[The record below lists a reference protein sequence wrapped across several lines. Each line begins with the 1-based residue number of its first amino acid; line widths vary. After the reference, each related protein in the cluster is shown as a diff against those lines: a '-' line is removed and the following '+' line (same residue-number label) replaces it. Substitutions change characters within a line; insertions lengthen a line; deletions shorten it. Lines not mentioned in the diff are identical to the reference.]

1 MKVTPALSRILSE
14 SLLAAKDLRHQFF
27 TPEHVLASAIHDEQV
42 ENLLI
47 SSGVDTKEL
56 QNDLINYLNT
66 KLPVISSDANPELMK
81 DPVESAGFQAMMNRA
96 VFHCV
101 ASASDTIDITDIL
114 MSMLDENRNY
124 CSYFLKTNGVDR
136 MRLLENITKI
146 QSPKKRN
153 QQAGPQAGQGAQ
165 GFPEGMMSNN
175 SGGLKRFA
183 INMNELA
190 KKGVY
195 DSLVGR
201 EEEIE
206 RTIQIL
212 CRRTKNNPLHV
223 GDAGVGKTAITQG
236 LAQRLVE
243 GRVPDSLKG
252 YTIWSLDIGLLMA
265 GSKFRGDFEER
276 LHSVIDELKEQKKS
290 ILFIDEIHMIMGAG
304 TNGNS
309 QMDAANLLKPV
320 LATGEVKFI
329 GSTTFEEYS
338 KNFEKDRALARRFQ
352 KIDIAEPTPA
362 ETEKILKGLL
372 PKYEKYHG
380 VKYSAGA
387 VSDAVKLS
395 MQFMPERRLPDKAI
409 DIIDEAGA
417 FVSITKNGGFAGVA
431 GAAVAGGAAVD
442 AGDELVAEAAG
453 LAGASAEL
461 AVGTAVAAGVGAPAK
476 RAAQPLVTPQII
488 RTVTAKITKIPLET
502 VRGSEK
508 EALKNIEGTI
518 SAEIF
523 GQEVAVAA
531 LSKAVKRA
539 RAGFRNPEKPE
550 GCFLFVGPTGCGKTE
565 LARSLARLLKEP
577 LLRYD
582 MSEYQEKHTV
592 SRLVGSPP
600 GYVGFEEG
608 GLLVKD
614 VRKNPHAV
622 ILFDEIEKANAD
634 IYNVLLQV
642 LDYGQLTDNQ
652 GRKADFR
659 SCIIIMTSNAGARD
673 LEKGSIGF
681 GGSSSNANLES
692 SLKEAVDREFPP
704 EFRNRLDAV
713 IPFNFLDFEVAKQVC
728 QKEIKKLADRMLQK
742 KVILEVTDKCVDQLT
757 QKGYSKEFGARNIAR
772 TVEDEIADKI
782 VDEVL
787 FGQLEK
793 GGKVKADC
801 KKNEITFSYEKK
813 NR

>member
-27 TPEHVLASAIHDEQV
+27 TPEHVLASAIHDQEV

-47 SSGVDTKEL
+47 SSGANTKEL
-56 QNDLINYLNT
+56 QNDLINFLNT
-66 KLPVISSDANPELMK
+66 KLPVISKDANPELMK

-96 VFHCV
+96 VFHCL
-101 ASASDTIDITDIL
+101 SSDSDTVDISDIL
-114 MSMLDENRNY
+114 MSMIDESRNY
-124 CSYFLKTNGVDR
+124 CAYFMKSNGVDR

-146 QSPKKRN
+146 QSPKKKPQPGN
-153 QQAGPQAGQGAQ
+153 AAGNNI
-165 GFPEGMMSNN
+165 FPDGMQSNN
-175 SGGLKRFA
+175 TGGLKRFA
-183 INMNELA
+183 MNMNELA

-201 EEEIE
+201 EAEIE

-276 LHSVIDELKEQKKS
+276 LHSVIDELKEKKKS

-320 LATGEVKFI
+320 LATGEVRFI

-352 KIDIAEPTPA
+352 KIDITEPSPQ
-362 ETEKILKGLL
+362 ETEKIIKGLL
-372 PKYEKYHG
+372 PKYEQYHH

-387 VSDAVKLS
+387 VADAVKLS
-395 MQFMPERRLPDKAI
+395 VQFMPDRRLPDKAI

-417 FVSITKNGGFAGVA
+417 FLDIRQNGGFEGRSAKA
-431 GAAVAGGAAVD
+431 NSELTTRD
-442 AGDELVAEAAG
+442 A
-453 LAGASAEL
+453 
-461 AVGTAVAAGVGAPAK
+461 K
-476 RAAQPLVTPQII
+476 FPLVSPQII

-508 EALKNIEGTI
+508 DALRNIED
-518 SAEIF
+518 SMKADIF
-523 GQEVAVAA
+523 GQENAVLT
-531 LSKAVKRA
+531 LSKAVKRS

-565 LARSLARLLKEP
+565 LAKALAKLLKEP

-608 GLLVKD
+608 GQLVKD
-614 VRKNPHAV
+614 VRKNPHSV
-622 ILFDEIEKANAD
+622 ILFDEIEKANQD

-642 LDYGQLTDNQ
+642 MDYGQLTDNQ

-673 LEKGSIGF
+673 LEKNGIGF
-681 GGSSSNANLES
+681 GSDKNNNLEA

-713 IPFNFLDFEVAKQVC
+713 IPFNFLDFEVAKMVC
-728 QKEIKKLADRMLQK
+728 RKEIRRLAERMLEK
-742 KVILEVTDKCVDQLT
+742 KVTLEVTEKCLEYLT
-757 QKGYSKEFGARNIAR
+757 EKGYSKEFGARNIAR

-787 FGQLEK
+787 FGKLEK
-793 GGKVKADC
+793 GGKVTADC
-801 KKNEITFSYEKK
+801 KKNGIVFNYDKK
-813 NR
+813 NN

>member
-27 TPEHVLASAIHDEQV
+27 TPEHVLASAIHDAQV
-42 ENLLI
+42 ETLLVN
-47 SSGVDTKEL
+47 SGANTKEL
-56 QNDLINYLNT
+56 QNDLINFLNT
-66 KLPVISSDANPELMK
+66 KLPVISNEANPQIMK

-114 MSMLDENRNY
+114 MSMIDESRNY

-146 QSPKKRN
+146 QSPKKHHQGGASQN
-153 QQAGPQAGQGAQ
+153 QIFQDGNQ
-165 GFPEGMMSNN
+165 SNN

-183 INMNELA
+183 LNMNELA
-190 KKGVY
+190 QKGVY
-195 DSLVGR
+195 DTLVGR
-201 EEEIE
+201 EAEIE

-243 GRVPDSLKG
+243 NRVPDSLKG

-276 LHSVIDELKEQKKS
+276 LHSVIDELKEKKKS

-304 TNGNS
+304 SNGSS

-352 KIDIAEPTPA
+352 KIDIAEPTLA
-362 ETEKILKGLL
+362 ETEKILRGLL
-372 PKYEKYHG
+372 PKYEKHHG
-380 VKYSAGA
+380 VRYSAGA
-387 VSDAVKLS
+387 VNDAVRLS
-395 MQFMPERRLPDKAI
+395 VQFMPDRRLPDKAI

-417 FVSITKNGGFAGVA
+417 YMSIKHNGGFAGQSKKSGATINETALVEA
-431 GAAVAGGAAVD
+431 GQREVTLRKNHV
-442 AGDELVAEAAG
+442 
-453 LAGASAEL
+453 
-461 AVGTAVAAGVGAPAK
+461 
-476 RAAQPLVTPQII
+476 PLISPQII
-488 RTVTAKITKIPLET
+488 RTVTSKITKIPIET

-508 EALKNIEGTI
+508 EALQSIEATLRT
-518 SAEIF
+518 EIF
-523 GQEVAVAA
+523 GQDAAVAA
-531 LSKAVKRA
+531 LAKSVKRA

-565 LARSLARLLKEP
+565 LARSLAKLLKEP

-608 GLLVKD
+608 GQLVKD
-614 VRKNPHAV
+614 VRKNPHSV

-673 LEKGSIGF
+673 LEKNGIGF
-681 GGSSSNANLES
+681 GSDKGGNLEA
-692 SLKEAVDREFPP
+692 SLKEAVEREFPP

-713 IPFNFLDFEVAKQVC
+713 IPFNFLDFEVAKKVC
-728 QKEIKKLADRMLQK
+728 RKEIKKLADRMLQK
-742 KVILEVTDKCVDQLT
+742 KVVLEVTEKCVDFLAE
-757 QKGYSKEFGARNIAR
+757 KGYSKDFGARNIAR

-787 FGQLEK
+787 FGRLEK
-793 GGKVKADC
+793 SGKVTADC
-801 KKNEITFSYEKK
+801 KTGSLEFIFEQK
-813 NR
+813 R